1 MTAASSGV
9 GSGGI
14 YGRLGGGS
22 ALSHHHLSDHPNFG
36 FNPLVGYNL
45 NIASSD
51 NRRDFIPQS
60 SNPNFLIQSA
70 SSQGML
76 NTTPNNNNQ
85 SFMNQHGLIQFDP
98 VDNINLKSSGTNNS
112 FFNLGFFQE
121 NTKNSETSLPSL
133 YSTDVLV
140 HHREENLN
148 AGSNVSATA
157 LLQKA
162 TQMGSVTSNDPS
174 ALFRGLASSSNSSS
188 VIANHFGGGRIMEND
203 NNGNLQ
209 GLMNSLAAVNGG
221 GGSGGS
227 IFDVQFGDNG
237 NMSGSDKLT
246 LDFLGVGGMVRNV
259 NRGGG
264 GGGRGS
270 ARGGVSLDGEAKF
283 PEQNYPFGRG

>member
-1 MTAASSGV
+1 MAAASNGA

-22 ALSHHHLSDHPNFG
+22 ALSHHHLSDHLNSG
-36 FNPLVGYNL
+36 YTPLAGYNL
-45 NIASSD
+45 NIASSE
-51 NRRDFIPQS
+51 NRRDFVSQS
-60 SNPNFLIQSA
+60 SNPNFLIQCS
-70 SSQGML
+70 SSQGMMTP
-76 NTTPNNNNQ
+76 TTNNNDQ

-98 VDNINLKSSGTNNS
+98 VDNINLKSNTNNNS

-121 NTKNSETSLPSL
+121 NTKNPETSLPSL

-140 HHREENLN
+140 HQREENLN
-148 AGSNVSATA
+148 AGANVSATA

-162 TQMGSVTSNDPS
+162 TQMGSVTRNDPS

-188 VIANHFGGGRIMEND
+188 VVASHFGGGQIMEND

-221 GGSGGS
+221 GGGSGGN
-227 IFDVQFGDNG
+227 IFDVHFGNNG
-237 NMSGSDKLT
+237 NMSDSDKPT

-264 GGGRGS
+264 
-270 ARGGVSLDGEAKF
+270 RGGVSLDSEVNF
-283 PEQNYPFGRG
+283 PEQNHPFGRG

>member
-1 MTAASSGV
+1 MAAVSSGA
-9 GSGGI
+9 GSGGL
-14 YGRLGGGS
+14 YGRLGGGG
-22 ALSHHHLSDHPNFG
+22 AISHHHLSDHPNSG
-36 FNPLVGYNL
+36 FTPLSGYNL
-45 NIASSD
+45 NIASSE
-51 NRRDFIPQS
+51 NNRDFVSQS
-60 SNPNFLIQSA
+60 SNPNFLIQCS

-76 NTTPNNNNQ
+76 TAPHNNNDQ

-98 VDNINLKSSGTNNS
+98 VDNINLKSSNTNNS

-121 NTKNSETSLPSL
+121 NSKNTETSLPSL

-140 HHREENLN
+140 HHRDENLN

-162 TQMGSVTSNDPS
+162 TQMGSITSNDPS
-174 ALFRGLASSSNSSS
+174 ALFRGLASSSNSSC
-188 VIANHFGGGRIMEND
+188 VVANDFGGGQIMEND

-221 GGSGGS
+221 DGGGSGGN
-227 IFDVQFGDNG
+227 IFDVRFGNNG
-237 NMSGSDKLT
+237 SMSGSDKLT

-264 GGGRGS
+264 GGRG
-270 ARGGVSLDGEAKF
+270 RGGVSLDGEVKF
-283 PEQNYPFGRG
+283 LEQNHPFGRG